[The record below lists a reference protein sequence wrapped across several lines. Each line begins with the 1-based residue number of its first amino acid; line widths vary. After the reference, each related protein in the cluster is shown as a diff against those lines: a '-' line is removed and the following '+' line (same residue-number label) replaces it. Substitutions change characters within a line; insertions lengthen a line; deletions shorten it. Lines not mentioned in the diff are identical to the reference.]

1 MGKTLSFAPC
11 NDEFYFW
18 NHPSV
23 YVCVLVTANFGKAV
37 GNIWH
42 EMALARVHGHRED
55 CVKRCD
61 CDDCH
66 CCHAHNAD
74 CQLDDCVLK
83 RLNAKAPAMSGQ
95 ARVALMGW
103 LSLMTE
109 QMASCD
115 SHSDWSRE
123 DKAAYL
129 AKLVT
134 VAAHMVEKGKESVHS
149 PLIHCLGK
157 QIQDTVKNF

>member
-1 MGKTLSFAPC
+1 MVEISIIPCLHLPLLSTIKLNFFLFVNCIKTCMCLK
-11 NDEFYFW
+11 
-18 NHPSV
+18 
-23 YVCVLVTANFGKAV
+23 VTANFGKAV

-95 ARVALMGW
+95 ARSCQVYSCQFKYRALF
-103 LSLMTE
+103 S
-109 QMASCD
+109 Q
-115 SHSDWSRE
+115 
-123 DKAAYL
+123 
-129 AKLVT
+129 V
-134 VAAHMVEKGKESVHS
+134 
-149 PLIHCLGK
+149 
-157 QIQDTVKNF
+157 